1 MVIRGGGDLATGV
14 AARLHRCGFHVLV
27 IEISHPLAVR
37 RLVSLAEAVYA
48 GQVEIEDLQGRLVHQ
63 PSQVYEVFKR
73 GQIPLLVDPT
83 ASILEQISP
92 VSVVDARMRKK
103 PPESPANLTDF
114 TIGLGPGFIVGED
127 CHAIVETNRGHQM
140 GRVLWEGSA
149 EEDTGVPEPVTGYD
163 VERVLRAPSYGKLL
177 GRVPLGS
184 IVLQGIVLAEVDQT
198 PLLAPFYGALRGL
211 IHDGITVHKGMK
223 VGDLDPRGDP
233 LICNQISDKALA
245 VGGGVLEA
253 LLSQSEIRRQLS
265 E

>member
-184 IVLQGIVLAEVDQT
+184 IVLQGMVLAEVDQT